1 MGAWGTELWEDDLS
15 CDIQDEWNELIDEG
29 NSPKKAT
36 KIILDSWLDEF
47 QDDDNEEDVLADL
60 SILYISLAALQM
72 RQKALQNKIKK
83 KALEYLEKGADL
95 HLWEDGNEKDL
106 KDRKKVL
113 YEFKMKLIAFKPK
126 LL

>member
-15 CDIQDEWNELIDEG
+15 CDIQDEWNDLLDEG

-47 QDDDNEEDVLADL
+47 QDYDDEGDALADI

-72 RQKALQNKIKK
+72 RHRALQSNIKK

-95 HLWEDGNEKDL
+95 HLWEDGDVKDL

-113 YEFKMKLIAFKPK
+113 DDFKIKLLAVKPK
-126 LL
+126 LF